1 MERKKPIIFHQYP
14 KVLKQDFEVFA
25 KTCTHT
31 HTHTLM
37 YGYTPNACICMC
49 MCMCV
54 CLHKTFCFY
63 ETGILLYNLF
73 RKSLCPQNKAISL

>member
-54 CLHKTFCFY
+54 MYIQTHVLGLRFIARTPPVK
-63 ETGILLYNLF
+63 N
-73 RKSLCPQNKAISL
+73 